1 MPFLSAFGAAM
12 YAVDCEAAAD
22 VNTVDGILIGF
33 SSYVSKLVKNV
44 SLMLCF
50 CVCVNLRVR
59 ARAIDSSVRS
69 PHPPMPRRLSPST
82 LLSGHVSKSSTP
94 VQLVASLLTLSH
106 LLIIRG
112 GSAVAVAVLPLGPS
126 ISRLSISTKTARQD
140 WREVREILGFFRHKK
155 RGAAT
160 LP

>member
-1 MPFLSAFGAAM
+1 M

-22 VNTVDGILIGF
+22 VNAVDGILIGF

-82 LLSGHVSKSSTP
+82 LQPLNAHTQTHSHTHTITAH
-94 VQLVASLLTLSH
+94 LVHIITL
-106 LLIIRG
+106 
-112 GSAVAVAVLPLGPS
+112 ALGC
-126 ISRLSISTKTARQD
+126 
-140 WREVREILGFFRHKK
+140 
-155 RGAAT
+155 
-160 LP
+160 